1 MASSFHE
8 MLQRNWQLKVI
19 SLVLAIMAWYFVMGE
34 EQVEISAPVEVT
46 INVPK
51 KHVVEDGNTQTKYAT
66 LRGPRVFLGSLIHK
80 KKLHARIKIDVP
92 KLGRNRYQLGRSD
105 LVEAID
111 PRVVIDILDPLIDFD
126 VKARVLKTVPLIER
140 LKGVVKDG
148 FVLQKIIWDPPSV
161 EVSGTKEAIDEIDE
175 IEPPAVDIGGKA
187 GNFEAAVEL
196 KAPQGSSVRVRPR
209 SVKVKAIITEM
220 VSRRVF
226 NGLSVK
232 PENCPPGT
240 RVKPTVV
247 SVEVEGIKSSVEG
260 LLQNEIKVFAN
271 CEGQTDRSF
280 EKRIQVEIKG
290 FDRSRV
296 RPEFGVLILGE

>member
-126 VKARVLKTVPLIER
+126 VKAR
-140 LKGVVKDG
+140 G
-148 FVLQKIIWDPPSV
+148 DPPSV